1 MNIAMLISG
10 GVDSSVAL
18 HKLVQQGHT
27 VTAFY
32 LKIWLEDELA
42 FLGTCPWEEDLAY
55 VRAVCDK
62 LKVKVEVI
70 SFQKQYWERVV
81 SYTLSEIQKGRTP
94 NPDIMCN
101 QQVKFGAFYELF
113 ADQFDAIATGH
124 YAQTRVIDG
133 VTYLCQSPDAV
144 KDQTYFLARLSQI
157 QLQKAL
163 FPIGHMTKQQLR
175 DYAHAADLPN
185 KARKDSQGV
194 CFLGKLKF
202 SEFVSYHLGEH
213 PGKLVEFETGSILG
227 AHKGVWF
234 YTIGQRQGIGLAG
247 GPWYVVSKDLINH
260 RVYISKNYY
269 EPDKI
274 RDTFEVEDLMWLSGE
289 NKQEEFLVKLRHGPK
304 KIPAKVTYSGHN
316 RAEIVLSQQ
325 DQGIASGQ
333 FAVLYS
339 GDQCIASGVITSSV
353 ITSSGVTSSGI
364 TCSVSS

>member
-55 VRAVCDK
+55 VRAVCEQLNVK
-62 LKVKVEVI
+62 LEVV
-70 SFQKQYWERVV
+70 SFQKQYWDRVV
-81 SYTLSEIQKGRTP
+81 SYTLSEIKKGRTP

-113 ADQFDAIATGH
+113 ADQFDAVATGH
-124 YAQTRVIDG
+124 YAQTQAING
-133 VTYLCQSPDAV
+133 ITYLYQSPDPI
-144 KDQTYFLARLSQI
+144 KDQTYFLARLSQQ

-163 FPIGHMTKQQLR
+163 FPIGHMTKPELR

-185 KARKDSQGV
+185 KARKDSQGI

-202 SEFVSYHLGEH
+202 SEFVQYHLGEH

-227 AHKGVWF
+227 AHKGAWF
-234 YTIGQRQGIGLAG
+234 YTVGQRQGIGLAG
-247 GPWYVVSKDLINH
+247 GPWYVVSKDLTTH
-260 RVYISKNYY
+260 TVYISKKYY
-269 EPDKI
+269 EPDKQ
-274 RDTFEVEDLMWLSGE
+274 RDTFDIEDLIWLSGE
-289 NKQEEFLVKLRHGPK
+289 QRQSEFLVKLRHGPK
-304 KIPAKVTYSGHN
+304 VTPATVTYSPDN
-316 RAEIVLSQQ
+316 RARIVLSEQ
-325 DQGIASGQ
+325 DQGIAAGQ

-339 GDQCIASGVITSSV
+339 GNRCVASGVIS
-353 ITSSGVTSSGI
+353 
-364 TCSVSS
+364 

>member
-42 FLGTCPWEEDLAY
+42 FLGTCPWEEDLVY
-55 VRAVCDK
+55 VRAVCEK
-62 LKVKVEVI
+62 LNVKLEVV
-70 SFQKQYWERVV
+70 SFQKQYWDRVV
-81 SYTLSEIQKGRTP
+81 SYTLSEIKKGRTP

-124 YAQTRVIDG
+124 YAQTQVVDG
-133 VTYLCQSPDAV
+133 VTYLYQSPDAV
-144 KDQTYFLARLSQI
+144 KDQTYFLARLSQK

-163 FPIGHMTKQQLR
+163 FPIGGMTKPELR

-185 KARKDSQGV
+185 KARKDSQGI

-202 SEFVSYHLGEH
+202 SEFVQFHLGEH
-213 PGKLVEFETGSILG
+213 PGKLVEFETESILG
-227 AHKGVWF
+227 KHKGAWF
-234 YTIGQRQGIGLAG
+234 YTVGQRQGIGLAG
-247 GPWYVVSKDLINH
+247 GPWYVVSKDLATH
-260 RVYISKNYY
+260 TVYISKKYY
-269 EPDKI
+269 EPDKQ
-274 RDTFEVEDLMWLSGE
+274 RDTFEVEDLAWLSGE
-289 NKQEEFLVKLRHGPK
+289 DKKSEFLVKLRHGPK
-304 KIPAKVTYSGHN
+304 KIPATITYLPDN
-316 RAEIVLSQQ
+316 RAHIVLSEQ
-325 DQGIASGQ
+325 DQGIAAGQ

-339 GDQCIASGVITSSV
+339 GDRCVASGIIS
-353 ITSSGVTSSGI
+353 
-364 TCSVSS
+364 